1 MSFSPTPRV
10 SMNISSYTV
19 YFTQTL
25 NVQMLREQY
34 PGSGWRWSGSKTR
47 KCLQQS
53 YAGRFVWVYIIY
65 IYIYIYSREWHGAH
79 DPPIQR
85 IDKVCA
91 VKSHH
96 PRKSSEITFFP
107 LFLPRPPPSQRVY
120 APTIHIILY
129 RVFRLGVRVDPS
141 YTLRRVRLE
150 NINNNNI

>member
-1 MSFSPTPRV
+1 MYKCYENNIRGADDGGRDRKRVNACSRAMQDDSFG
-10 SMNISSYTV
+10 
-19 YFTQTL
+19 FTL
-25 NVQMLREQY
+25 
-34 PGSGWRWSGSKTR
+34 
-47 KCLQQS
+47 
-53 YAGRFVWVYIIY
+53 
-65 IYIYIYSREWHGAH
+65 YIYIYSREWHGAH

-150 NINNNNI
+150 NINNNNIWDPVERNPRPRPRRHTFI